1 VTGVKHLRILLLVAI
16 ASPLLAFLPGLQDP
30 GEWAKDVEKA
40 CTSQRYGLRLAAAR
54 KVAAGGAAAVPA
66 IREFMQK
73 NGPNAVTAALVE
85 AIADQTT
92 LEAVVL
98 ELLIGWAK
106 NPDFYWRAQAMR
118 GIAQRAPKLP
128 GFAKELRAIFASY
141 HDDPAWLMR
150 TFARFGSMVLD
161 GVAAVPGAP
170 ETDPRAVVKLAT
182 LLLAQ
187 GTVPP
192 LQPLFEALADERAF
206 LGDPWGQRN
215 AQAAHQALKSWL
227 GDAHPLPEGGSFADK
242 QTAIDQLLAA
252 ASAKSGQQLRTPAPA
267 LDPPGPFA
275 GGIEILSCKSGDLFV
290 RWTEDGVV
298 HAGLDAALSVRLP
311 ADAWARLSQQR
322 AQQRLEGNLGVVIC
336 DAMRLSWVE
345 PKVHVKVAPAS
356 LPAATANWLL
366 DLSQALDIAG
376 QPRLAAALS
385 TGLKQFAAP

>member
-98 ELLIGWAK
+98 ELLIAWAK

-161 GVAAVPGAP
+161 GVAAVPGSP

-192 LQPLFEALADERAF
+192 LQPLFEALADERTF
-206 LGDPWGQRN
+206 LGDPWGSAMPRQRIRPSR
-215 AQAAHQALKSWL
+215 A
-227 GDAHPLPEGGSFADK
+227 GSATHTRCPK
-242 QTAIDQLLAA
+242 AVRSPTSRPRSTSCSPP

-322 AQQRLEGNLGVVIC
+322 AQQLLEGNLGVVIC

>member
-16 ASPLLAFLPGLQDP
+16 ASPLLAFWPGQDP
-30 GEWAKDVEKA
+30 VDWAKDVERA

-54 KVAAGGAAAVPA
+54 KLATGGPDAVPA

-73 NGPNAVTAALVE
+73 NGPNAVPAALVE
-85 AIADQTT
+85 AIGDQMA

-98 ELLIGWAK
+98 ELLIEWAQ

-118 GIAQRAPKLP
+118 GIAQRATKLP
-128 GFAKELRAIFASY
+128 GFAKELRAIFARY

-150 TFARFGSMVLD
+150 THARFGSMVLD
-161 GVAAVPGAP
+161 GAVTVPGSP
-170 ETDPRAVVKLAT
+170 ETDPRAVVKLTT

-187 GTVPP
+187 GNVPP
-192 LQPLFEALADERAF
+192 LQPLFEALADERTF
-206 LGDPWGQRN
+206 LGDPWGQRC
-215 AQAAHQALKSWL
+215 AQAAHQALKNWL

-242 QTAIDQLLAA
+242 QTAIEQLLAA
-252 ASAKSGQQLRTPAPA
+252 ASAKSGQQLHTPAPA
-267 LDPPGPFA
+267 VDPTSPFA

-298 HAGLDAALSVRLP
+298 HAGLDAVLSVRLP
-311 ADAWARLSQQR
+311 ADVWARLSQQR
-322 AQQRLEGNLGVVIC
+322 AQQRLDGNLGVVIC
-336 DAMRLSWVE
+336 DAMRLSWTE
-345 PKVHVKVAPAS
+345 PKVHVKVAPSS